1 MEKLELD
8 ILESNY
14 YDKKKESVIIKLTAD
29 DIIKMEHKFYQLN
42 KDLDDKLQLVADVK
56 DLLIVDGDAEEIRSS
71 IMSLIEEAELCDDG
85 ITTLKKQIAETLKD
99 IKNGYIENT
108 TVVYYIDDQ
117 DKGMMHLYLASGDYY
132 MGRDLLKEEKQ
143 TKLKIAVNE

>member
-8 ILESNY
+8 ILEANY
-14 YDKKKESVIIKLTAD
+14 YDKKKESVIIKLNPD
-29 DIIKMEHKFYQLN
+29 DIIDMEHTFYQLN
-42 KDLDDKLQLVADVK
+42 KDLDEKLQLVADIK
-56 DLLIVDGDAEEIRSS
+56 DLLIVDGDAEEIKQS
-71 IMSLIEEAELCDDG
+71 IISLVDGAEICDDG

-99 IKNGYIENT
+99 IKNGYVENT

-117 DKGMMHLYLASGDYY
+117 DKGMMHLYLANGEYY

-143 TKLKIAVNE
+143 TKLKIVNK